1 MRKITMTLTGQICG
15 YLWSGGKGWKS
26 IEIDVSKAH
35 HELKQQGKYTLSN
48 LMKGLNKDGDFET
61 SMVSSHSV
69 IEIRI
74 DRDQPNRRRTYSRYV
89 RLGDVKSLN
98 GLLWA

>member
-1 MRKITMTLTGQICG
+1 MTLTGQICG
-15 YLWSGGKGWKS
+15 TLWSSRKGWKS

-35 HELKQQGKYTLSN
+35 QELKKEGKYTLSN
-48 LMKGLNKDGDFET
+48 LMEGLNKDGDFEA
-61 SMVSSHSV
+61 SKVSSDSV

-74 DRDQPNRRRTYSRYV
+74 DRDQPNRRSCYSRYV
-89 RLGDVKSLN
+89 RLCDVKSLN